1 MKVVEKFV
9 KGKFNKEELCEDGI
23 CVTENFIALIDGVT
37 SNNDFRYNGKKSG
50 RLIRDLL
57 IEAIPKLSSKL
68 DCYQAVDFLNE
79 YILNFYKENNL
90 FENLLNNPANQPA
103 ASIIIYS
110 QNANQIWLI
119 GDSMALYGNTILE
132 NPLEFD
138 EIYTKM
144 RVIIIDF
151 LLNTGYTE
159 EQLLENDISKEFI
172 KELQKQQPY
181 IKNKVNNS
189 KFDYVVIDG
198 FNRPNKNLIK
208 CIDVP
213 KDIKEI
219 VFTSDG
225 YRKPFNTLKETEEY
239 LWYIKEVDPL
249 CYKEFAYAKGFYKNQ
264 ESYDDRS
271 YIRFEI

>member
-1 MKVVEKFV
+1 
-9 KGKFNKEELCEDGI
+9 
-23 CVTENFIALIDGVT
+23 
-37 SNNDFRYNGKKSG
+37 
-50 RLIRDLL
+50 
-57 IEAIPKLSSKL
+57 
-68 DCYQAVDFLNE
+68 
-79 YILNFYKENNL
+79 
-90 FENLLNNPANQPA
+90 
-103 ASIIIYS
+103 
-110 QNANQIWLI
+110 
-119 GDSMALYGNTILE
+119 MALYGNTILE

-181 IKNKVNNS
+181 IRNKVNNS

>member
-1 MKVVEKFV
+1 M
-9 KGKFNKEELCEDGI
+9 
-23 CVTENFIALIDGVT
+23 
-37 SNNDFRYNGKKSG
+37 
-50 RLIRDLL
+50 
-57 IEAIPKLSSKL
+57 
-68 DCYQAVDFLNE
+68 NE
-79 YILNFYKENNL
+79 YIRNFYKENNL

-110 QNANQIWLI
+110 KNANQIWLI

-181 IKNKVNNS
+181 IRNKVNNS

-225 YRKPFNTLKETEEY
+225 YRKPFNILKETEEY

-249 CYKEFAYAKGFYKNQ
+249 CYKEFAYEKGFYKNQ